1 MAEEH
6 KNEFFDE
13 APEEFREKSEDADW
27 YVIHTYSGHENKV
40 KINIENMVKNRG
52 YIDEIY
58 KVEVPKETYISETG
72 GVRKEKERKIFPGYV
87 FIKMVITDTTWYL
100 VRNTRGVTGFVGP
113 GSKPVPLSP
122 DEVKS
127 FGVTE
132 KKVPVMDVAPGDKIQ
147 VVGGAFQNETGIVES
162 VDPNK
167 GVVKAVVSFF
177 GRDTSVE
184 LEYSDIEV
192 I

>member
-1 MAEEH
+1 MAEENR
-6 KNEFFDE
+6 NEFFDE
-13 APEEFREKSEDADW
+13 APEEFKEKSEDADW

-40 KINIENMVKNRG
+40 KINIEKMVKNRG

-58 KVEVPKETYISETG
+58 KVEVPKEKYISETG
-72 GVRKEKERKIFPGYV
+72 GVRKEKERKTFPGYV

-113 GSKPVPLSP
+113 GSKPVPLSA

-132 KKVPVMDVAPGDKIQ
+132 KQHHNLQVAPGDQIEII
-147 VVGGAFQNETGIVES
+147 GGAFKNESGVVES
-162 VDPNK
+162 VDPSK

-184 LEYSDIEV
+184 LEFSDIEV